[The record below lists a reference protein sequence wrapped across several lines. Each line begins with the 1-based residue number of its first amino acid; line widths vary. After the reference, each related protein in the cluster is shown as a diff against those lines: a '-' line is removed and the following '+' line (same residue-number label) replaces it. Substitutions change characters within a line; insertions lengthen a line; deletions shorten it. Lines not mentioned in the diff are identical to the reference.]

1 MQEDYSDILMEVAQS
16 LDSYSGQY
24 LKDNIKKNV
33 SFYSNKYLCFKL
45 ESFPSSFGLMMLSFY
60 LIIIQQIYPTYSLNI
75 NLTLVIIKKIW
86 FREEKTL
93 NEELEK

>member
-33 SFYSNKYLCFKL
+33 SFYTNKYLCFKL
-45 ESFPSSFGLMMLSFY
+45 ESFSFSFWIDDAIVLFDYYTTNLS
-60 LIIIQQIYPTYSLNI
+60 
-75 NLTLVIIKKIW
+75 NLFI
-86 FREEKTL
+86 EH
-93 NEELEK
+93 